1 MKKISNK
8 ICISIKLCPTLIKNT
23 DTFFLNFEFKEFGS
37 CLIVAAIL
45 INSKKLVPYCL
56 IFLQLFEWPFWQA

>member
-37 CLIVAAIL
+37 YLIVAAIL
-45 INSKKLVPYCL
+45 INSKKISAILLDFPS
-56 IFLQLFEWPFWQA
+56 IT